1 MVRPAGS
8 GHWLLPSVWHGY
20 PRGDELVVPLL
31 TQHLDTGPLGLLW
44 SDDLGTH
51 DPIQD
56 VGVPSVVAKLDM
68 IGAPVPVWPRF

>member
-1 MVRPAGS
+1 M
-8 GHWLLPSVWHGY
+8 
-20 PRGDELVVPLL
+20 VVPLL